1 MSLGMMIAILPRKAE
16 IESLYAN
23 GVPVPLVDVQ
33 HEPLISCTRGLLKD
47 GGDSFIDTV
56 LLALERGESV
66 PLDYDETVK
75 VFDDLAFVTF
85 NQGVAS
91 SHMWDNFV
99 SANSYNPEKDILI
112 LVRF

>member
-1 MSLGMMIAILPRKAE
+1 MSLGMMIAILPRKVE

-23 GVPVPLVDVQ
+23 DIPVPLVDVQ
-33 HEPLISCTRGLLKD
+33 HEPLISCTRGLVKD
-47 GGDSFIDTV
+47 GGTTSIDKA
-56 LLALERGESV
+56 LAGLERGDSV
-66 PLDYDETVK
+66 LLDYDEAVS
-75 VFDDLAFVTF
+75 VFDDLAFVSF

-112 LVRF
+112 LARF